1 MLLPVNKMMNQSIKA
16 ALLSGLVLPGIGQ
29 LSLGYKKRGWMIIF
43 VSFIFIFMLISK
55 VIQQAES
62 IIEKMQK
69 SGEAI
74 NMELISKQTS
84 EFVAFSD
91 DSSLNTL
98 LILLILVWAYSII
111 EAYFLGAKTNKKV

>member
-1 MLLPVNKMMNQSIKA
+1 MLLAVNKMMNQSIKA

-43 VSFIFIFMLISK
+43 VSFIFIFMLIGK

-62 IIEKMQK
+62 IVEKMQK

-84 EFVAFSD
+84 EFAAFSD
-91 DSSLNTL
+91 NSSLNIL
-98 LILLILVWAYSII
+98 LILLILVWAYSIL

>member
-1 MLLPVNKMMNQSIKA
+1 MLLQVNKMMNQSIKA

-43 VSFIFIFMLISK
+43 VTFIFIFMLIGK

-62 IIEKMQK
+62 IVEKMQK

-74 NMELISKQTS
+74 NIKLISKQTS

-91 DSSLNTL
+91 NSSLNTL
-98 LILLILVWAYSII
+98 IILLISIWVYSII
-111 EAYFLGAKTNKKV
+111 DAYFLSSK